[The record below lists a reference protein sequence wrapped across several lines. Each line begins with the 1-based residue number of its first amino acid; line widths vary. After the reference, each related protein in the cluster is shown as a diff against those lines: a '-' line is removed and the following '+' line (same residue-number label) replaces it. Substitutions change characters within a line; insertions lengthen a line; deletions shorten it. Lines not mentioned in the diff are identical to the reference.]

1 MCRHKFPTMPQSL
14 LSIPAGPRSFPS
26 RPQPRLLNAVP
37 STTKVVRY
45 PAGQGPHSHVT
56 VQWCKGIPAKD
67 TTLRT
72 VSPLNGPLGL
82 CKEEV
87 RGQKIEQNIILPPGS
102 SSLQLLPGGVFD
114 SQVLLRSGDLTYLN
128 IEAAHA
134 LKDSAQLENLPS
146 RSSSSEMCWST
157 CQDGLGLN
165 ISGSYFFLSP
175 AESKPF
181 AFSSENYR
189 HLYAYTFDQIFFTV
203 RANDPGSTTER
214 SPSHETLGEDAL
226 FLREVKVG
234 RRIYV
239 IIESETALEHH
250 MNGIRRGLEWI
261 MLSAKLQTPSF
272 ANKVKEQTKIRL
284 QTQDN
289 RILDALDITQLQATL
304 DSYFESSSAENP
316 LSPLSFQVSDLDG
329 TPVSLLTTAFID
341 SQHSLSSPKAQVR
354 LRKIEL
360 CRQGNTNRSTSKDIH
375 GKIHLHLI
383 NELDRQ
389 PPSTSDHNSTDQH
402 QGLAPAGTITLAT
415 AAKPLTLTEGE
426 AQCFHATDPST
437 SLEINIPNLDRTV
450 QIEAILNGEA
460 SWAEPNPTVG
470 NKPVKKLRQLLLES
484 SREITFPCKLGN
496 AVLEVTVEIKPL

>member
-1 MCRHKFPTMPQSL
+1 MPQSH
-14 LSIPAGPRSFPS
+14 LSRPVGLRAFPS

-45 PAGQGPHSHVT
+45 SAGQGPQSHVT

-72 VSPLNGPLGL
+72 VFPLTGPLGL

-87 RGQKIEQNIILPPGS
+87 RGQKVEETILLPPGAS
-102 SSLQLLPGGVFD
+102 RLPFLPGGIFD
-114 SQVLLRSGDLTYLN
+114 SQLLLRSGNLTYLN
-128 IEAAHA
+128 SEAAQA
-134 LKDSAQLENLPS
+134 PRDSTHLETIPN

-175 AESKPF
+175 PDSKPF

-189 HLYAYTFDQIFFTV
+189 HLYAYTFDQVFFTI
-203 RANDPGSTTER
+203 RADNPVGATGHL
-214 SPSHETLGEDAL
+214 PSAEVLGEEAL
-226 FLREVKVG
+226 LLREVKVG

-250 MNGIRRGLEWI
+250 MNGIRQGLEWI
-261 MLSAKLQTPSF
+261 MLSAKLQNPSF
-272 ANKVKEQTKIRL
+272 ASKVKEQTKIRL

-289 RILDALDITQLQATL
+289 RILEAFDFTRLQATL
-304 DSYFESSSAENP
+304 DAYFESSCAENP

-341 SQHSLSSPKAQVR
+341 SQHSLSEPKAQVR
-354 LRKIEL
+354 LRRLKL
-360 CRQGNTNRSTSKDIH
+360 CRQANTKGATSKDIH

-383 NELDRQ
+383 DALDRRS
-389 PPSTSDHNSTDQH
+389 PSISDRDSTEPL
-402 QGLAPAGTITLAT
+402 QGFAPAGTITLGT
-415 AAKPLTLTEGE
+415 AAKPLTLTLGE
-426 AQCFHATDPST
+426 DHCFPTMDPAND
-437 SLEINIPNLDRTV
+437 LEIRIPDLDRTV
-450 QIEAILNGEA
+450 QIVAILNGEA
-460 SWAEPNPTVG
+460 TWAAPHPALG
-470 NKPVKKLRQLLLES
+470 NKPVKKLRQLLLDS
-484 SREITFPCKLGN
+484 CREITFPCQLGN
-496 AVLEVTVEIKPL
+496 AVLEVTLEIKTL